1 MLDPPC
7 NLVAFVDD
15 DPHIRHATEQALQLA
30 GFEVVEFASAPEA
43 LAHIDAAFAGVVVTD
58 IRMPRMDG
66 RSFFRRIREVD
77 TDIPLLFITG
87 HGDVA
92 EAVDAMQ
99 EGAYDF
105 IAKPFAA
112 ERLVGSVRRALEKRS
127 LVLDNRRLRRLADS
141 AAATELFIGESA
153 LINALRATI
162 RQIADA
168 DVDVLIEGETGVG
181 KELLAR
187 TLHALGGRRGR
198 PFVALSCGAVPESS
212 LDIELFG
219 HEAGAFS
226 TSPRRRPGR
235 IEMAQH
241 GILLLDDIETATPAL
256 QNKLARVI
264 EEREILPVGATEV
277 RHVQFRA
284 VAASRT
290 DLAALV
296 SAGEFRR
303 DLFYRLNVVRLRVP
317 PLRERRADIP
327 LLFAHF
333 LSESA
338 NKFRRSAPN
347 LSDAVRRHLLDYD
360 WPGNV
365 RELQHFCERVV
376 LGLEATPLAHAE
388 TFDVSLS
395 DRVDRFEESILIE
408 TLTATRGDI
417 RATMQRLQLPRKTL
431 YDKLKRH
438 AIDIDVY
445 RAEHKTSPR

>member
-1 MLDPPC
+1 MLDAPA
-7 NLVAFVDD
+7 NLVALVDD
-15 DPHIRHATEQALQLA
+15 DPHVRHATEQALRLA
-30 GFEVVEFASAPEA
+30 GFDVLAFASAPDA
-43 LAHIDAAFAGVVVTD
+43 LAKVDAAFAGAIVTD
-58 IRMPRMDG
+58 IRMPDMDG
-66 RSFFRRIREVD
+66 RSFFRRILEID
-77 TDIPLLFITG
+77 EGIPLIFITG
-87 HGDVA
+87 HGDIA
-92 EAVDAMQ
+92 EAVDAMR

-105 IAKPFAA
+105 IAKPFAVD
-112 ERLVGSVRRALEKRS
+112 RLVSSVSRAIEKRS
-127 LVLDNRRLRRLADS
+127 LVLDNRRLRTLAES
-141 AAATELFIGESA
+141 AAAADLFIGESA
-153 LINALRATI
+153 AITALRATI

-187 TLHALGGRRGR
+187 TLHTLGGRRGR
-198 PFVALSCGAVPESS
+198 PFVALSCGAIPEAL

-226 TSPRRRPGR
+226 ASPRRRPGR
-235 IEMAQH
+235 IEMAQN
-241 GILLLDDIETATPAL
+241 GMLLLDDIDTAPPSL

-264 EEREILPVGATEV
+264 EEREILPIGATEV

-284 VAASRT
+284 VAASRS

-296 SAGEFRR
+296 TAGEFRR

-317 PLRERRADIP
+317 PLRERRNDIP
-327 LLFAHF
+327 ILFAHF

-338 NKFRRSAPN
+338 HKLRRPTPK

-376 LGLEATPLAHAE
+376 LGLEATPLAPPQSPDISLAE
-388 TFDVSLS
+388 
-395 DRVDRFEESILIE
+395 RVDRFEESVLIE
-408 TLTATRGDI
+408 TITATRGDI
-417 RATMQRLQLPRKTL
+417 RAAMQRLQLPRKTL

-438 AIDIDVY
+438 GISIEAY
-445 RAEHKTSPR
+445 RAERKN